1 MEVAA
6 FMHFN
11 RHLASPVIEFDQ
23 KVNFES
29 KKEDNYLMVEA
40 HNIFMD
46 IECIRKVRINIGL
59 GTSGKLILKIHNLE
73 VEIDHLLESISNSI
87 ICLILLHLV
96 FQIGHLV
103 KGLWLYLNFM
113 WKVQLYHF

>member
-6 FMHFN
+6 FRHFN
-11 RHLASPVIEFDQ
+11 RHLASPVMEFDQ

-46 IECIRKVRINIGL
+46 IDVL
-59 GTSGKLILKIHNLE
+59 GRFVLILAWVNLRNLYLKSIILRWKLII
-73 VEIDHLLESISNSI
+73 
-87 ICLILLHLV
+87 
-96 FQIGHLV
+96 F
-103 KGLWLYLNFM
+103 
-113 WKVQLYHF
+113 WKALAIQLFVL